1 MSYSK
6 QNVSSLSSTPAIFSV
21 TPMTGTVQSLVTGDS
36 LAQEQRDAEI
46 SHEADVIRELQD
58 VELLPI
64 LLDLVES
71 LRMGKL
77 APKDFDNAVS

>member
-1 MSYSK
+1 MSYGK
-6 QNVSSLSSTPAIFSV
+6 QNISSLSSTPAISSV
-21 TPMTGTVQSLVTGDS
+21 TPVTGTVQSLVTGDS
-36 LAQEQRDAEI
+36 SAQEQRDAEI
-46 SHEADVIRELQD
+46 SHEADVIKELQD